1 MANDIGRTHHGRQ
14 QGGLRQTIRSLC
26 LVLVLLFLASFI
38 GCSAAREY
46 PAPLPES
53 AATPPPVKAE
63 NDTSIE
69 LELFFPTQD
78 GHTLSSERR
87 QLARPENASRA
98 RAAIEALCE
107 GPDSPTLDQA
117 VPEGWALS
125 GVELSGDVCN
135 IYFTCTGEPT
145 VGDELLVLRAAAAA
159 TVYASEGIQYTD
171 IYLNGMQPG
180 YGGNPL
186 GVLSPIDIPL
196 DSYLST
202 IEQDNTDTGSGQTGE
217 ANPLKTRNAQLYFT
231 DITGSLLLCD
241 VRQLSYQEQEH
252 ANIVVA
258 ALLGELAKGSL
269 GSVGREPV
277 LPSDMQLVKCA
288 VPEPNI
294 GSASPSSAETD
305 IPLAVSVTDQVVD
318 LYFTRPAEEIP
329 PIAYASI
336 VYTVTGFWP
345 RTEGVRIYL
354 DDASVTLDSVLENG
368 DRSDIFTRTDFSGML
383 GHTVTLLFP
392 DQDGLGLYPVLR
404 CLPQNAAYD
413 PLARLTALFTGPAD
427 PGLPLSVLDQGDV
440 LDVSLQ
446 GNMAVVSFREGF
458 YEKLSAFVESGVSR
472 LPQNT
477 RAQMTVFAMV
487 NTLAS
492 MPGVDKVWM
501 LENGERINK
510 SINMLYLG
518 NPLFYN
524 PGLLL
529 IQESGE

>member
-1 MANDIGRTHHGRQ
+1 MANDIGRTHHGNR
-14 QGGLRQTIRSLC
+14 QGGLRQRIRSLC
-26 LVLVLLFLASFI
+26 LVFVLLFLASFI
-38 GCSAAREY
+38 GCSTVREY

-53 AATPPPVKAE
+53 AATPPPVTAE

-69 LELFFPTQD
+69 LELFFPTHD
-78 GHTLSSERR
+78 GHTLSSEKR
-87 QLARPENASRA
+87 QLARTENVSRA
-98 RAAIEALCE
+98 RTAIEALCE
-107 GPDSPTLDQA
+107 GPGSPTLNPA
-117 VPEGWALS
+117 VPEGWTLS

-135 IYFTCTGEPT
+135 IYFTGKP
-145 VGDELLVLRAAAAA
+145 VAGNELLVLRAAAAA
-159 TVYASEGIQYTD
+159 TVYKSEGIQYTD

-196 DSYLST
+196 DSYLNI
-202 IEQDNTDTGSGQTGE
+202 IERDNTETGTGQTGE

-277 LPSDMQLVKCA
+277 LPSDMQLVKCV
-288 VPEPNI
+288 VPEPE
-294 GSASPSSAETD
+294 SASPSSAETD
-305 IPLAVSVTDQVVD
+305 IPLAASVTGQVVD
-318 LYFTRPAEEIP
+318 LYFTRPAGEIP
-329 PIAYASI
+329 PIAFASI

-368 DRSDIFTRTDFSGML
+368 DRADIFTRADFSGML

-392 DQDGLGLYPVLR
+392 DQDGLGLYPVLH

-413 PLARLTALFTGPAD
+413 PLARLTALFAGPAD
-427 PGLPLSVLDQGDV
+427 PGLPLSMLDQGDV
-440 LDVSLQ
+440 LGVSIQ
-446 GNMAVVSFREGF
+446 GNMAVVNFRQGF
-458 YEKLSAFVESGVSR
+458 YEKLSVFVESGVSR

-477 RAQMTVFAMV
+477 RAQMAVFAMV

>member
-1 MANDIGRTHHGRQ
+1 MANNVCMAHQNNRQ
-14 QGGLRQTIRSLC
+14 VGLRQVIRCFC
-26 LVLVLLFLASFI
+26 LVLALLFSASFI
-38 GCSAAREY
+38 GCSSAREY

-53 AATPPPVKAE
+53 TATPPPITAG

-69 LELFFPTQD
+69 LELYFPTQD
-78 GHTLSSERR
+78 NHTLSSEKR
-87 QLARPENASRA
+87 QLARPENVSRA
-98 RAAIEALCE
+98 RSAIEALCE
-107 GPDSPTLDQA
+107 GPDSPTLEPA
-117 VPEGWALS
+117 VPEGWAFS
-125 GVELSGDVCN
+125 GMELSGDVCN
-135 IYFTCTGEPT
+135 IYFTGNP
-145 VGDELLVLRAAAAA
+145 VADDELLVLRAAAAA

-196 DSYLST
+196 DSYLSA
-202 IEQDNTDTGSGQTGE
+202 IERDNTDSGIGQTSE
-217 ANPLKTRNAQLYFT
+217 ANVLKTRKAQLYFA

-241 VRQLSYQEQEH
+241 VRELSYKEQEH
-252 ANIVVA
+252 ANIVIA

-269 GSVGREPV
+269 GSEGREPV
-277 LPSDMQLVKCA
+277 LPSDMRLIKC
-288 VPEPNI
+288 VMPEPEV
-294 GSASPSSAETD
+294 ASPSSEEPD
-305 IPLAVSVTDQVVD
+305 IPLAASVRGEVVD
-318 LYFTRPAEEIP
+318 LYFTNPAEDIP

-345 RTEGVRIYL
+345 WTEGVRIYL
-354 DDASVTLDSVLENG
+354 DDAPVTLGSVLKN
-368 DRSDIFTRTDFSGML
+368 DDNDTIFSRADFSGML

-404 CLPQNAAYD
+404 CLPQSTAYD

-427 PGLPLSVLDQGDV
+427 PGLPLSMLEEADV
-440 LDVSLQ
+440 LDVSIQ
-446 GNMAVVSFREGF
+446 GNIAVINLKQGF

-492 MPGVDKVWM
+492 IPGVNKVWL

-529 IQESGE
+529 IQENGE

>member
-1 MANDIGRTHHGRQ
+1 MANGIGRTHQSNRQ
-14 QGGLRQTIRSLC
+14 SGLRQAIKSC
-26 LVLVLLFLASFI
+26 CHVLALLLAATFI

-53 AATPPPVKAE
+53 VATPPPVTAE

-78 GHTLSSERR
+78 GHTLSSEKR
-87 QLARPENASRA
+87 QLARPKNVSRA
-98 RAAIEALCE
+98 RSAIEALCE
-107 GPDSPTLDQA
+107 GPYSPTLSSA
-117 VPEGWALS
+117 VPEDWKLS

-135 IYFTCTGEPT
+135 IYFDGDPAAN
-145 VGDELLVLRAAAAA
+145 DELLVLRAAAAA

-171 IYLNGMQPG
+171 IYLNGIQPG

-196 DSYLST
+196 DSYLSA
-202 IEQDNTDTGSGQTGE
+202 IELDNTDTGSGQTGE

-252 ANIVVA
+252 ANIVIA

-277 LPSDMQLVKCA
+277 LPSDMQLVKCV
-288 VPEPNI
+288 VPEAGI
-294 GSASPSSAETD
+294 ASPSSAETD

-354 DDASVTLDSVLENG
+354 DDASVTLDTVLENG
-368 DRSDIFTRTDFSGML
+368 DRGDIFTRADFSGML

-427 PGLPLSVLDQGDV
+427 PGLPLSMLEQGDV
-440 LDVSLQ
+440 LNVSIQ
-446 GNMAVVSFREGF
+446 GNMAVVNFRKGF
-458 YEKLSAFVESGVSR
+458 YEKLAAFVESGVSR

-529 IQESGE
+529 VQESGE